1 MHNVNLIMLGA
12 TTIDAINE
20 AEDFIISL
28 TPNIQNGNYRAKLI
42 AQVRAQC
49 AFQRAEIY
57 RRSMYNMYTLGNHV
71 EARRYLNLMHR
82 EFQIAADWCA

>member
-1 MHNVNLIMLGA
+1 MNLIMLGA
-12 TTIDAINE
+12 TTIDGINE

-42 AQVRAQC
+42 AHIRAQC

-57 RRSMYNMYTLGNHV
+57 RRSMYNMYTLGNHAQ
-71 EARRYLNLMHR
+71 ARRYLNLMHR
-82 EFQIAADWCA
+82 EFQIAADWSV

>member
-1 MHNVNLIMLGA
+1 MNLIMLGA
-12 TTIDAINE
+12 TTIDGINE

-28 TPNIQNGNYRAKLI
+28 TPNIQSGNDRAEFI
-42 AQVRAQC
+42 AHIRAQC

-71 EARRYLNLMHR
+71 QARRYLNLMHR
-82 EFQIAADWCA
+82 EFQIAADWSM